1 MKIYGIY
8 DITNKEQCVRIG
20 TLKDIMKFLNI
31 TARAIDRASREKRL
45 CSKYDLVYLFEEV

>member
-20 TLKDIMKFLNI
+20 TLEELIKFLDI
-31 TARAIDRASREKRL
+31 PSTVKSAKRAL
-45 CSKYDLVYLFEEV
+45 QGNNSKYKLVYLFEEV